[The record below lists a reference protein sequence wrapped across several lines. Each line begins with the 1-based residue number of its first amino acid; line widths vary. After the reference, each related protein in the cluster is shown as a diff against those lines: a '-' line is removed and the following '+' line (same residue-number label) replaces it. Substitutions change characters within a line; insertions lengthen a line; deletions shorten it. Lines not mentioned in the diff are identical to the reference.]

1 MMIILEGPDGAGKS
15 TLASKLQVEADKYGF
30 KRKFYRH
37 HGAYLEDDDIAI
49 HYLSAMHAGNKVQG
63 DQLQV
68 WDRSWLSERIYGQA
82 MRGGKDRLGAWRT
95 RMLERVAFSQQAVVV
110 LCLPPLEVCKQ
121 GWLQRKGQ
129 DYLPDDTRLRRV
141 YDSYVKGASED
152 NPLTVL
158 PFVTYDYTQDSVPD
172 LMAAI
177 MAAKP
182 ARSKLCTDGIGH
194 WHPNSVILVGDRC
207 SRHGIHNLPF
217 VSFQGAGC
225 SAWLAQQLESWDIG
239 EQELYWINSA
249 GLGVNWLNEIDRP
262 RKFVALGVHAENWCQ
277 HAGVPHT
284 AVPHPQYW
292 KRFKHG
298 DPYPLK
304 EALLSCLT

>member
-15 TLASKLQVEADKYGF
+15 TLARELHAEADKYGF
-30 KRKFYRH
+30 KRKFHRH
-37 HGAYLEDDDIAI
+37 HGAYLEDDNIAI
-49 HYLSAMHAGNKVQG
+49 RYLSAMHAGNKVQG

-82 MRGGKDRLGAWRT
+82 MRGGKDRLGDWRT
-95 RMLERVAFSQQAVVV
+95 RMLERVAFAQQAVVV
-110 LCLPPLEVCKQ
+110 FCLPPFDVCKQ

-141 YDSYVKGASED
+141 YDSYAKGVED
-152 NPLTVL
+152 DQLTAL
-158 PFVTYDYTQDSVPD
+158 PFLTYDYTQDSVSE

-182 ARSKLCTDGIGH
+182 AKSKLCTDGIGH
-194 WHPNSVILVGDRC
+194 WHTDSVVLVGDRC
-207 SRHGIHNLPF
+207 SRHGIQNLPF
-217 VSFQGAGC
+217 VSFHGGGC
-225 SAWLAQQLESWDIG
+225 SAWLAQQLEDWDVS
-239 EQELYWINSA
+239 EQELYWVNSA
-249 GLGVNWLNEIDRP
+249 GLGVNWLDEIDRP
-262 RKFVALGVHAENWCQ
+262 RKFVALGVHAEKWCQ
-277 HAGVPHT
+277 HAGVPHQ

-292 KRFKHG
+292 KRLKHS